1 MSKNIALF
9 SDGTGNSS
17 AKFIRT
23 NVWRVYEAVDLSGPD
38 QIAYYDD
45 GVGTSSFMP
54 LAILGGALGFGLKRN
69 VKHLYAFLSRNYEP
83 GDRIF
88 AFGFS
93 RGAFTIRVLV
103 DLVHDQG
110 LAHGATEAD
119 LSHSVDAK
127 WWAYRKGARTRIAGK
142 VRRRAPRRVSTK
154 KATEEEVKFT
164 FLGLWDTVD
173 AYGLPVDELTRAW
186 DHYFWPLSM
195 NDRIA
200 STTIEKAYH
209 ALSVD
214 DERNTF
220 HPVLWTEETES
231 QNETS
236 VHLDEERISQVW
248 FAGVHSNVGGGYAED
263 SLAFVPLY
271 WIIREAAGR
280 GLRFQGNTITRM
292 HAQMTPSG
300 PIFDSRKGLG
310 GYYRYKPRKIAELI
324 KDEFSQVSI
333 ARPKIHESVFVR
345 LKSGSDRYAPII
357 LPARYAVVKADG
369 SIVGGTVQNGQ
380 VNQGNDLESPT
391 QSQARA
397 VKQEQAWNW
406 VWARRIVYFLA
417 VASSIYLAML
427 PLIFKTHLDGTCADS
442 HFCFLS
448 SIIGAA
454 ASFLPDFA
462 SFWLDNFKSNPG
474 WFGLGAIL
482 LAACLFLGG
491 RMGAKIKETMRLI
504 WNPII
509 DKPNIPVPVPLR
521 PSDLVYRLRT
531 NCLYQAFFRSLTRYV
546 LPFLFVLGIYYFGF
560 ALLSRA
566 TFSVASALGGVCT
579 ETDSSALKALS
590 GVETFSF
597 KSLDPCAPS
606 KFKLQ
611 EGVRYRIKINLG
623 SDWKDS
629 TIAADGEG
637 LVPNDVE
644 WPMNF
649 VLPFRRWLTEP
660 WFKPIARIGARGSDE
675 YPLNRMV
682 PLLDGA
688 SKKQKQVLTS
698 EILARH
704 DGGLFLYVN
713 DAILF
718 YPSRWCGFEKSL
730 FGIRCEFYS
739 NNKGTAEVTI
749 ERLEAPPVPK
759 DKKNGDKSKP

>member
-103 DLVHDQG
+103 DLIHDQG
-110 LAHGATEAD
+110 LARGATEAD

-154 KATEEEVKFT
+154 KATDEEVKFT

-491 RMGAKIKETMRLI
+491 RIGAKIKGTMRLI

-509 DKPNIPVPVPLR
+509 DKPNIPVPVPPR

-566 TFSVASALGGVCT
+566 TFSVASAIGSVCSS
-579 ETDSSALKALS
+579 DSTSQ
-590 GVETFSF
+590 TFQAS
-597 KSLDPCAPS
+597 SPCAATG
-606 KFKLQ
+606 FRVQ
-611 EGVRYRIKINLG
+611 EGARYRIRIVIG
-623 SDWKDS
+623 PDW
-629 TIAADGEG
+629 ADKHIEAGVEG
-637 LVPNDVE
+637 VSAKEVT
-644 WPMNF
+644 WPMYF
-649 VLPFRRWLTEP
+649 ALPFRRRLAEP
-660 WFKPIARIGARGSDE
+660 WFKPVARIGETGTDE
-675 YPLNRMV
+675 YPLNPV
-682 PLLDGA
+682 DPFPLDAPIDKKRELITEIQARRDG
-688 SKKQKQVLTS
+688 
-698 EILARH
+698 E
-704 DGGLFLYVN
+704 LFFYVN
-713 DAILF
+713 DALF
-718 YPSRWCGFEKSL
+718 LWPWFHTYG
-730 FGIRCEFYS
+730 
-739 NNKGTAEVTI
+739 NNRGTATVWI
-749 ERLEAPPVPK
+749 QRVEAPSLPEEK
-759 DKKNGDKSKP
+759 AAKSNS

>member
-1 MSKNIALF
+1 MPKNIALF

-45 GVGTSSFMP
+45 GVGTSPFMP

-69 VKHLYAFLSRNYEP
+69 VKHLYAFLSTNYEP

-110 LAHGATEAD
+110 LARGATEAD
-119 LSHSVDAK
+119 LSHSVHAK

-142 VRRRAPRRVSTK
+142 MRRRAPTRVSTK
-154 KATEEEVKFT
+154 KATDEEVKFT

-220 HPVLWTEETES
+220 HPVLWTEETEP

-248 FAGVHSNVGGGYAED
+248 FSGVHSNVGGGYAQD
-263 SLAFVPLY
+263 SLALVPLY

-280 GLRFQGNTITRM
+280 GLRFQGNAITRIQ
-292 HAQMTPSG
+292 AQMTPSG

-324 KDEFSQVSI
+324 KDNFSQVSI

-357 LPARYAVVKADG
+357 LPARYAVVKSDG

-427 PLIFKTHLDGTCADS
+427 PLIFKTHLDGTCAES

-491 RMGAKIKETMRLI
+491 RIGAKIKETMRVI

-509 DKPNIPVPVPLR
+509 DKPNIPVPVSPR
-521 PSDLVYRLRT
+521 PSDLVYQLRT
-531 NCLYQAFFRSLTRYV
+531 NCLYQAFFRSLTRYA

-566 TFSVASALGGVCT
+566 TFSVASAIGSVCSN
-579 ETDSSALKALS
+579 DSTSK
-590 GVETFSF
+590 TFQAS
-597 KSLDPCAPS
+597 SPCAATGYRV
-606 KFKLQ
+606 Q
-611 EGVRYRIKINLG
+611 EGARYRIKIVIG
-623 SDWKDS
+623 PDW
-629 TIAADGEG
+629 ADKNIEAGVEG
-637 LVPNDVE
+637 VSPNEVT
-644 WPMNF
+644 WPMF
-649 VLPFRRWLTEP
+649 FALPFRRWLAEP
-660 WFKPIARIGARGSDE
+660 WLKPIARIGETGNDE
-675 YPLNRMV
+675 YPLNPV
-682 PLLDGA
+682 DPFPLDASIEEKRELITEIQARRDG
-688 SKKQKQVLTS
+688 
-698 EILARH
+698 E
-704 DGGLFLYVN
+704 LFIYAN
-713 DAILF
+713 DAVF
-718 YPSRWCGFEKSL
+718 FWPWFHTY
-730 FGIRCEFYS
+730 
-739 NNKGTAEVTI
+739 NNNRGTATVWI
-749 ERLEAPPVPK
+749 QRVEALSLPEEK
-759 DKKNGDKSKP
+759 AAKSNS